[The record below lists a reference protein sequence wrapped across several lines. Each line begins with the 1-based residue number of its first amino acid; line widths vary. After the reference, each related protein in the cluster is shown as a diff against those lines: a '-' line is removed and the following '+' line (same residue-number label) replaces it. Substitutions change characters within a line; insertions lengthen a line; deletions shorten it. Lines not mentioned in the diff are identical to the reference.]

1 MRLENHVANLH
12 RRRDHLLA
20 VNARLSVPLTS
31 SQMAYAATAA
41 NTPDRSTPGK
51 RFSPLCLLFY
61 GNSIQAQEYS
71 DAIF

>member
-1 MRLENHVANLH
+1 MRLENHVAYLH

-31 SQMAYAATAA
+31 SQMAYAAAAA

-51 RFSPLCLLFY
+51 RPPPFFFY
-61 GNSIQAQEYS
+61 CSMVTIQAQEYS